1 MLEGQLEVSIIKEE
15 EEPITSVYQ
24 SSHNI
29 LPTLLGYRWGECTCM
44 ELNIKL
50 NIKLEVI
57 GQMTMD
63 HSLLVITMSHVR
75 CVTLQQEGLL

>member
-24 SSHNI
+24 SSHSI
-29 LPTLLGYRWGECTCM
+29 LPTPLGYRWGERTCM
-44 ELNIKL
+44 EL

-63 HSLLVITMSHVR
+63 HSLLVITMSHVQ